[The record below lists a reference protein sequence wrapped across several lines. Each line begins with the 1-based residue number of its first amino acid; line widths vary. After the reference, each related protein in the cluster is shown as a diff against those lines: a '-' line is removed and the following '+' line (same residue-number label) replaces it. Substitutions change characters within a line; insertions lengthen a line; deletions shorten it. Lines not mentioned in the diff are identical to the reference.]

1 MSELGLDAQKSD
13 IRPVLMGNA
22 AMDADARSS
31 HAINIGRS
39 GEAQG
44 DHARLNLGGL
54 SICPAIGL
62 LGGQLPE
69 MDCEKSAEAIVVGV
83 HRFLQRLGAP
93 KNQTWTTPACGKGWW
108 RMSHT
113 HSAQHGMSNQWFQSL
128 GFQSLSTRFNTL
140 KHQRKPPDTMST
152 SGGVGGRKV

>member
-44 DHARLNLGGL
+44 DHARLNLRGL

-83 HRFLQRLGAP
+83 HRFGA
-93 KNQTWTTPACGKGWW
+93 AELAFEL
-108 RMSHT
+108 T
-113 HSAQHGMSNQWFQSL
+113 HRPRAESIDARSSL
-128 GFQSLSTRFNTL
+128 VNS
-140 KHQRKPPDTMST
+140 
-152 SGGVGGRKV
+152 

>member
-1 MSELGLDAQKSD
+1 MLELGLDAQKSD
-13 IRPVLMGNA
+13 MRPVLMGNA

-39 GEAQG
+39 GEAHG

-83 HRFLQRLGAP
+83 HRFGPAELAFELTHRPRAESTDARSSWLTRECGA
-93 KNQTWTTPACGKGWW
+93 
-108 RMSHT
+108 
-113 HSAQHGMSNQWFQSL
+113 SARRT
-128 GFQSLSTRFNTL
+128 LSRTVVRIE
-140 KHQRKPPDTMST
+140 
-152 SGGVGGRKV
+152 